1 MRFSIRSKIATA
13 SVVVVL
19 LVGAMIGASLVVGRN
34 AQELMAKL
42 RSYDEKHSLVQDLK
56 LHIADV
62 WQFLTDASLTRNR
75 DAIDQDAKKAFDQAN
90 TDIASLV
97 AIEQDQHDRES
108 MKAFN
113 AVLLDFWASGSA
125 MFDAYGKGKSAGDAR
140 MTDFDSAGSRTLD
153 ALSAL
158 ITPIIAG
165 REAVAAKFKARLDEN
180 SWIFLA
186 FGIVAVLVFG
196 VGGTIFSR
204 RVTAPL
210 KSATASLKAL
220 SSRSGD
226 LSTTMDVVSSDEAG
240 ELASSFN
247 EFVGTL
253 RGILVNVGEIV
264 ARNQRLGDH
273 LSSAARITAES
284 VADMAARI
292 SAIRGRSGDLDGNIA
307 TASTYIEEI
316 MASINSLAAQVDHQ
330 YGAIERSS
338 ASIEEILA
346 SVANVARIAET
357 RASAIDG
364 LVVLIR
370 EGGSKVRATNVVIME
385 IEHNSDAMLDL
396 VATIDNIANQTNLL
410 AMNASIEAA
419 HAGNAGKGF
428 AVVAGEIRKLAE
440 TTGSNAAMIAKT
452 LKTTTGSVR
461 MATAAGAES
470 ERSLDLI
477 EAEVGEFAKA
487 LQEVSLSMRELNE
500 ASAEILES
508 INTLVETSQTVKTA
522 SSEMRDG
529 TIEILNSVH
538 DIKEFSTA
546 TLADIAQVSG
556 LSDTLSGISLKVAA
570 FGNQNLYNNSMLSS
584 EISKI
589 RAGESEGQKTG
600 DVGFGLA
607 WSDSL
612 SVGVPAMDD
621 QHKELFRR
629 ISALLEGMLDVKV
642 GTDIG
647 KVVDFIAQYVLVHFG
662 EEEGLLRAKGYPEL
676 EAHHALHE
684 AFKAEFSSIASRLAA
699 EGITASVLILIQDK
713 VVNWLIDHIGKV
725 DRRYGDYFEVNG
737 KSPTA

>member
-1 MRFSIRSKIATA
+1 MHFSIRGKITTA

-19 LVGAMIGASLVVGRN
+19 LVGSMIGVSLVLGRN
-34 AQELMAKL
+34 AQGLMAEL
-42 RSYDEKHSLVQDLK
+42 RSYDDERSLVQDLQ
-56 LHIADV
+56 LQIADV

-75 DAIDQDAKKAFDQAN
+75 DAIDKDAKQAFDLAN
-90 TDIASLV
+90 ADIIRLV
-97 AIEQDQHDRES
+97 AIEPHQHNREL
-108 MKAFN
+108 MNAFS
-113 AVLLDFWASGSA
+113 AVVRDFWTSGSS
-125 MFDAYGKGKSAGDAR
+125 MVDAYGKGKSAGDAR
-140 MTDFDSAGSRTLD
+140 MTDFDAAGSRTLD
-153 ALSAL
+153 ALNAL
-158 ITPIIAG
+158 ITPVIAE
-165 REAVAAKFKARLDEN
+165 RELVAAKFQARLDEN
-180 SWIFLA
+180 SLIFLA
-186 FGIVAVLVFG
+186 FGIVAALVFG
-196 VGGTIFSR
+196 VGGTIFAR
-204 RVTAPL
+204 RVTLPL
-210 KSATASLKAL
+210 KSATTSLKAL

-226 LSTTMDVVSSDEAG
+226 LSTTMDVVSTDEAG
-240 ELASSFN
+240 ELAASFN

-253 RGILVNVGEIV
+253 RGILVNVAEIM
-264 ARNQRLGDH
+264 ARNQRLGNH

-284 VADMAARI
+284 VADMAVRI

-364 LVVLIR
+364 LVVMIR
-370 EGGSKVRATNVVIME
+370 EGGSKVRATNVVIVE
-385 IEHNSDAMLDL
+385 IERNSDAMLDL
-396 VATIDNIANQTNLL
+396 VATIDNIASQTNLL

-440 TTGSNAAMIAKT
+440 TTGSNAALIAKT
-452 LKTTTGSVR
+452 LKATTGSVR

-470 ERSLDLI
+470 ERSLDII
-477 EAEVGEFAKA
+477 ETEVGEFAKA
-487 LQEVSLSMRELNE
+487 LQEVSVSMRELNE

-529 TIEILNSVH
+529 TIEILNSVR

-570 FGNQNLYNNSMLSS
+570 FGNQNLYNNSMLFS
-584 EISKI
+584 EISRI
-589 RAGESEGQKTG
+589 RAGDSEDKKTA
-600 DVGFGLA
+600 DIGFGLA

-612 SVGVPAMDD
+612 SVGVPMMDD

-642 GTDIG
+642 DTDIG
-647 KVVDFIAQYVLVHFG
+647 KIVDFIAQYVLVHFG

-676 EAHHALHE
+676 ESHHALHE
-684 AFKAEFSSIASRLAA
+684 AFKQEFSTIASRLAA
-699 EGITASVLILIQDK
+699 EGITASMLILIQDK

-725 DRRYGDYFEVNG
+725 DRRYGDYFEG
-737 KSPTA
+737 KGKTPPA